1 MSQASASQSPA
12 DGDSPLSPAAALA
25 LLADQ
30 QKIVANR
37 FGSSIRVITAAWG
50 VAWLLGFLAIWFMDA
65 GIKGVVLPTWL
76 GWTIFAVLFAAA
88 IVVSAVLGARSGR
101 GIRSNSANTFTGTVY
116 GVSWAV
122 SILAINAFG
131 AALLSHGMSA
141 QLADLFYP
149 SAYTLV
155 VGMMYLAAAAIWRIG
170 QMVVAGA
177 VLIVLGAGAGF
188 FGHPTNYLV
197 FAIVGGALFFG
208 LAIQASVRGRSVH
221 ARG

>member
-1 MSQASASQSPA
+1 MSQPSGPDASAE
-12 DGDSPLSPAAALA
+12 GESPLSPAAALA
-25 LLADQ
+25 VLADQ
-30 QKIVANR
+30 QRIVANR

-50 VAWLLGFLAIWFMDA
+50 IAWLLGFLAIWLMDS
-65 GIKGVVLPTWL
+65 GVGGLVLPSWL

-88 IVVSAVLGARSGR
+88 IVVSAVLGIRSGR
-101 GIRSNSANTFTGTVY
+101 GIRGNSANAFTGTVY

-131 AALLSHGMSA
+131 AALLTHGMSA

-155 VGMMYLAAAAIWRIG
+155 VGMMYLAAAAIWRVG

-177 VLIVLGAGAGF
+177 VLIVLAAGAGF

-208 LAIQASVRGRSVH
+208 LAIHSVVKGRPVD

>member
-1 MSQASASQSPA
+1 MSQIPA
-12 DGDSPLSPAAALA
+12 EGDSPLSPAAALA
-25 LLADQ
+25 VLADQ
-30 QKIVANR
+30 QRIIANR
-37 FGSSIRVITAAWG
+37 FGSSIRIITGAWG
-50 VAWLLGFLAIWFMDA
+50 VAWLCGFLSIWLMDA
-65 GIKGVVLPTWL
+65 GVKSIVLPTWL

-88 IVVSAVLGARSGR
+88 IVVSAVLGIRSGR
-101 GIRSNSANTFTGTVY
+101 GIRSNSANAFTGAVY
-116 GVSWAV
+116 GISWVV
-122 SILAINAFG
+122 SILGINAFG
-131 AALLSHGMSA
+131 AALLTHGMTA

-155 VGMMYLAAAAIWRIG
+155 VGIMYLAAAAIWRVG

-208 LAIQASVRGRSVH
+208 LAFASAVQSRSVH
-221 ARG
+221 VRG

>member
-1 MSQASASQSPA
+1 MSQVPA
-12 DGDSPLSPAAALA
+12 EGDSLLSPAAALA
-25 LLADQ
+25 VLADQ
-30 QKIVANR
+30 QRIIANR
-37 FGSSIRVITAAWG
+37 FGSSIRIITAAWG
-50 VAWLLGFLAIWFMDA
+50 IAWLCGFLSIWLMDA
-65 GIKGVVLPTWL
+65 GVRGFTLPTWL

-88 IVVSAVLGARSGR
+88 VVVSAVLGIRSGR

-116 GVSWAV
+116 GISWVV
-122 SILAINAFG
+122 SILGVNAFG
-131 AALLSHGMSA
+131 AALLTHGMTA

-155 VGMMYLAAAAIWRIG
+155 VGIMYLAAAAIWRVG

-177 VLIVLGAGAGF
+177 VLIVLAAGAGF

-208 LAIQASVRGRSVH
+208 LAIASTVQPRSVR